1 MRSVPRSYTYLILC
15 SSRYFSLTPFSCSLI
30 HWIYSLLYL
39 SRATVWYIGLFPTRY
54 TLGCCCHCCC
64 CCRCRLCYCCC
75 TLVMMLSSRLVICM
89 HLLETTFNMQTQQ
102 CFVIS
107 SLFFSTFLPT
117 DLFDNHN
124 YCVLRNNYN
133 YVRLTCQRFIACVSV
148 FKCSTFASFALI
160 QSRSV
165 SFKFVCCF
173 VFVWKRIYFLEAQ
186 SSIWISVIHIFCRC
200 QFNISNYFNFKWKS
214 WISLSRLYS
223 IFGQYVKI
231 KVVFCLSKVRHF
243 NV

>member
-1 MRSVPRSYTYLILC
+1 
-15 SSRYFSLTPFSCSLI
+15 
-30 HWIYSLLYL
+30 
-39 SRATVWYIGLFPTRY
+39 
-54 TLGCCCHCCC
+54 
-64 CCRCRLCYCCC
+64 
-75 TLVMMLSSRLVICM
+75 MMLSSRLVICM

-133 YVRLTCQRFIACVSV
+133 YVRLTCQRFIACVSF

-165 SFKFVCCF
+165 SFQFVC
-173 VFVWKRIYFLEAQ
+173 YFCLEKNFFFQ
-186 SSIWISVIHIFCRC
+186 GTKQHMNFSDTYFFRC
-200 QFNISNYFNFKWKS
+200 QFNISNDFYFIKWKS
-214 WISLSRLYS
+214 
-223 IFGQYVKI
+223 
-231 KVVFCLSKVRHF
+231 
-243 NV
+243 

>member
-1 MRSVPRSYTYLILC
+1 
-15 SSRYFSLTPFSCSLI
+15 
-30 HWIYSLLYL
+30 
-39 SRATVWYIGLFPTRY
+39 
-54 TLGCCCHCCC
+54 
-64 CCRCRLCYCCC
+64 
-75 TLVMMLSSRLVICM
+75 MMLSSRLVICM

-173 VFVWKRIYFLEAQ
+173 VFVWKRIYFFRGTKQ
-186 SSIWISVIHIFCRC
+186 HMNFSDTYFCRC
-200 QFNISNYFNFKWKS
+200 QFNISNYFNFK
-214 WISLSRLYS
+214 
-223 IFGQYVKI
+223 
-231 KVVFCLSKVRHF
+231 
-243 NV
+243 